1 MKNKNEAYK
10 DIIDFFLL
18 DYNDR
23 MLQFQCGIKT
33 MVRND
38 ITPMD
43 LFDHIEELCDDY
55 NEPKEKYE
63 AIMNPWFSN
72 RLTARYEPYFQ
83 ACENEM
89 FSKLGA

>member
-72 RLTARYEPYFQ
+72 RITADFNPRYEDKLNKYFGD
-83 ACENEM
+83 
-89 FSKLGA
+89 K